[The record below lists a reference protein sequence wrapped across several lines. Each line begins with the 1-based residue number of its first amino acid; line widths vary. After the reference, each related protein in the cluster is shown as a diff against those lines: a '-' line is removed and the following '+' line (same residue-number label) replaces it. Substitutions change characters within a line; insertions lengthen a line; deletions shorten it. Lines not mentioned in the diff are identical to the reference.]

1 MKAEVTIGIPVFKSV
16 DYIENSMLSALSQTF
31 RDIEYL
37 IIDDCGNDGSM
48 EIISNLQL
56 IHPRGGAIRV
66 LHNNNNRGVSYC
78 RNRIIKEAQGRYLYF
93 MDSDDL
99 IEPNTIQLLY
109 SLLQLHQCE
118 IAYGS
123 YEIVNEEEFV
133 PNTKYQKP
141 LLVLEGDSKFATYAF
156 KNEKIFNVSVCNFL
170 VDLDFLR
177 KTEIMF
183 IDTSY
188 WEDMAFSTE
197 LAIKV
202 SRAVLT
208 PAITYHYLHHS
219 NSLSHALKREKNL
232 RDEIINN
239 VGVLNYLK
247 NKTLNSSNS
256 EYMPYLCYNL
266 ELNSFYAV
274 CNIIKKSHL
283 VVPMITS
290 GEMRDI
296 FSLPFGPKAIW
307 KFESKRFV
315 NLFFWMMGVMPL
327 FIFLPVVYLIGKV
340 KKAI

>member
-232 RDEIINN
+232 RDEIFNN

-247 NKTLNSSNS
+247 NKTLNTSNS

-283 VVPMITS
+283 VVPMFAPS
-290 GEMRDI
+290 DLRDI
-296 FSLPFGPKAIW
+296 MGIPLSLGDVC
-307 KFESKRFV
+307 KFKKKKV
-315 NLFFWMMGVMPL
+315 LNLLFFFMGKLPTSL
-327 FIFLPVVYLIGKV
+327 FIHGVYMIGKI